1 MAAGYPAPE
10 ADKRHAAA
18 PPGSTISLTAI
29 GLGKVATVAK
39 ETSRA
44 YRLEA
49 GEQPSSGMRRIALAR
64 AELALERLDEAE
76 RADDPAPCIHG
87 VRKDLKKLR
96 AAVRLLRRELGDDL
110 YRAENERYR
119 DAGRRLAP
127 TRDAEVK
134 LETLDS
140 LRERFPERV
149 TPAASREWREA
160 LVLERDRAVAE
171 ARAGDSIAAA
181 RLVLELGR
189 DRIAGWPLEAD
200 SWKLVGPGLSRSYRR
215 GRKGMRRAARE
226 PGDESLHEWR
236 KRAKDLWYHLRILRE
251 CVPSRLHGATDRA
264 DELADRLGEHH
275 DLAVL
280 REDLFGRE
288 LPTAMRPALVE
299 AIVERQE
306 ELAGEAFELGE
317 ALYAEKPKAFRRT
330 MHGGWRK
337 WRS

>member
-1 MAAGYPAPE
+1 
-10 ADKRHAAA
+10 
-18 PPGSTISLTAI
+18 
-29 GLGKVATVAK
+29 VATAAK

-49 GEQPSSGMRRIALAR
+49 GERPSSGMRRIALAR

-96 AAVRLLRRELGDDL
+96 AAARLLRRELGDDL
-110 YRAENERYR
+110 YRVENERYR
-119 DAGRRLAP
+119 DAGQRLAP
-127 TRDAEVK
+127 PRDAEVK

-149 TPAASREWREA
+149 TPVASGEWREA
-160 LVLERDRAVAE
+160 LVLERDQAVVE
-171 ARAGDSIAAA
+171 ARAGGSIAAV
-181 RLVLELGR
+181 RLALELGR
-189 DRIAGWPLEAD
+189 DRIAGWPLGTD
-200 SWKLVGPGLSRSYRR
+200 SWRLVGPGLSRSYRR

-226 PGDESLHEWR
+226 RSDESLHEWR

-251 CVPSRLHGATDRA
+251 CVPSQLAGATDRA
-264 DELADRLGEHH
+264 DELADRLGEYH

-288 LPTAMRPALVE
+288 LPTAMRPPLVE
-299 AIVERQE
+299 AIAERQE
-306 ELAGEAFELGE
+306 ELAAAAFDLGE
-317 ALYAEKPKAFRRT
+317 ALYGEKPKAFRRA
-330 MHGGWRK
+330 MRRGWKR
-337 WRS
+337 WRG